1 MKLIGSCFLSTFD
14 TDDHI
19 FDDERQ
25 HVEENRLFTS
35 INNLPTVYEAVKEW
49 LVVQD
54 KSSEASGS
62 RYRIPQ
68 VASTSSTHPPTR
80 VEGTTAVI
88 WMATA
93 IAASKISDDGG
104 ANYHLQGTKNDDFAL
119 FILVYFTFYFSLF
132 FGDLLTML
140 L

>member
-93 IAASKISDDGG
+93 IAASKVRKR
-104 ANYHLQGTKNDDFAL
+104 Q
-119 FILVYFTFYFSLF
+119 LVSRSSCLVIFS
-132 FGDLLTML
+132 FGVSV
-140 L
+140 